1 MRQEQLTWTDKQ
13 WASHLGCDATDVPR
27 FKKYLEENF
36 WIVLWQEKDS
46 GLKYAEIQVRH
57 DTPSGNVRYVP
68 MVTSRAF
75 DMPLGKMIEYTNN
88 QFIPSLELKPVVA
101 GARGVPSKLLQM
113 LHIHEKQK

>member
-1 MRQEQLTWTDKQ
+1 MKPEQLNWTDKD
-13 WASHLGCDATDVPR
+13 WATHLECAVQDVPK
-27 FKKYLEENF
+27 FKHYLSQNF
-36 WIVLWQEKDS
+36 WLGIWQEYDTK
-46 GLKYAEIQVRH
+46 LKYAEIQVRH

-113 LHIHEKQK
+113 LHINEKQK